1 MTDARTP
8 RDLQVERSRRGRVLL
23 WIAALAVVIAFGAW
37 FVTHPAPLP
46 VPDEPVKVQVPIGEA
61 VYVGVYD
68 PAADANRTLHI
79 SRATTEVDGPATVV
93 ARVCRDGTVSVTSQ
107 PEEFCSSMTDAEGA
121 TVAPGDGLVLEIL
134 DANEAGEATIAPM
147 EISFRDGIRWGTQPV
162 GPTVEATFLSR

>member
-8 RDLQVERSRRGRVLL
+8 QDLRVERSRRGLMLL

-46 VPDEPVKVQVPIGEA
+46 VPEQPVAVEVPLGEA

-68 PAADANRTLHI
+68 PAADGDRTLHI
-79 SRATTEVDGPATVV
+79 SEVSIEVDGAATVV
-93 ARVCRDGTVSVTSQ
+93 ARVCRDGTISVTSQ
-107 PEEFCSSMTDAEGA
+107 PEEFCSTVTDAAGA
-121 TVAPGDGLVLEIL
+121 TLEPGDGLVLEIL
-134 DANEAGEATIAPM
+134 DANESGEATIAPM
-147 EISFRDGIRWGTQPV
+147 EISFREGIRRGTRPV

>member
-8 RDLQVERSRRGRVLL
+8 PDLRVERSRRGLVLL

-46 VPDEPVKVQVPIGEA
+46 VPDDPVSVEVPLGEA

-68 PAADANRTLHI
+68 PAADDDRTLHI
-79 SRATTEVDGPATVV
+79 SEATIEVDGAATVV
-93 ARVCRDGTVSVTSQ
+93 ARVCRDGTISVTSQ
-107 PEEFCSSMTDAEGA
+107 PEEFCSTVIDAAGA
-121 TVAPGDGLVLEIL
+121 TLGPGDGLVLEIL
-134 DANEAGEATIAPM
+134 DANETGDATIAPM
-147 EISFRDGIRWGTQPV
+147 EITFRDGIRWGTQPV

>member
-8 RDLQVERSRRGRVLL
+8 RDLRVERSRRGLVLL

-46 VPDEPVKVQVPIGEA
+46 VPDQPVAVQVPLGEA

-68 PAADANRTLHI
+68 PADDDRTLHI
-79 SRATTEVDGPATVV
+79 SEATIKVDGAATVV
-93 ARVCRDGTVSVTSQ
+93 ARVCRDGTISVTSQ
-107 PEEFCSSMTDAEGA
+107 PEEFCSTLTEAAGA
-121 TVAPGDGLVLEIL
+121 TVGPGDGLVLEIL
-134 DANEAGEATIAPM
+134 DANESGEATIAPM